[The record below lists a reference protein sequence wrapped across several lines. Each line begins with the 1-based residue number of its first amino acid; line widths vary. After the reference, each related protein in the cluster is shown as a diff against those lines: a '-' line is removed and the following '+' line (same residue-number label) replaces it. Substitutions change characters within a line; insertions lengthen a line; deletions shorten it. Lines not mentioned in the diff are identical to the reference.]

1 MSPPEYR
8 CLPDSNCLFK
18 MKKSG
23 LLGQLIQNLCCLPG
37 VGPKTAQ
44 RMAFHLLQ
52 RDRNGATMLAQTL
65 LRAIEKMGHCS
76 QCRTLTEGDI
86 CSICADKSRDDAII
100 CIVESPADVWIIDQA
115 TAFKGRYFVL
125 HGRLSPL
132 DGIGP
137 DELGLDQL
145 ERQLATGHIKELIL
159 ATNSTVEGEATAYF
173 IGELARKHQVPASR
187 IAHGVPMGG
196 ELEFIDSGTLSHA
209 FNGRVGL

>member
-1 MSPPEYR
+1 MH
-8 CLPDSNCLFK
+8 
-18 MKKSG
+18 KKG

-52 RDRNGATMLAQTL
+52 RDRNGALMLAQTL
-65 LRAIEKMGHCS
+65 LRALEEIGHCK
-76 QCRTLTEGDI
+76 QCRTLTAGELCEI
-86 CSICADKSRDDAII
+86 CINTSRDDSII
-100 CIVESPADVWIIDQA
+100 CIVENPSDVWIIDQA
-115 TAFKGRYFVL
+115 TGFKGRYFVL

-137 DELGLDQL
+137 DELGLDLL
-145 ERQLATGHIKELIL
+145 EQQLATGHIKELIL

-196 ELEFIDSGTLSHA
+196 ELEFTDSGTLSHA
-209 FNGRVGL
+209 FNGRVGM

>member
-1 MSPPEYR
+1 MQQ
-8 CLPDSNCLFK
+8 K
-18 MKKSG
+18 G

-52 RDRNGATMLAQTL
+52 RDRNGAIMLAQTL
-65 LRAIEKMGHCS
+65 LRAIEALGYCK

-86 CSICADKSRDDAII
+86 CEICADTSRDDSVI
-100 CIVESPADVWIIDQA
+100 CIVESPADAWIINQA

-145 ERQLATGHIKELIL
+145 EQRLATGPIKELIL

-173 IGELARKHQVPASR
+173 IGELARKHQVQASR
-187 IAHGVPMGG
+187 IAHGIPMGG
-196 ELEFIDSGTLSHA
+196 ELEFTDSNTLSHA
-209 FNGRVGL
+209 FNGRVEM

>member
-1 MSPPEYR
+1 MQ
-8 CLPDSNCLFK
+8 
-18 MKKSG
+18 KKG

-37 VGPKTAQ
+37 VGPKSAQ
-44 RMAFHLLQ
+44 RMAFYLLQ
-52 RDRNGATMLAQTL
+52 RDRNGAKTLAETL
-65 LRAIEKMGHCS
+65 LRAIDNIGHCQ
-76 QCRTLTEGDI
+76 QCRTLTEQAL
-86 CSICADKSRDDAII
+86 CEICADNLRDDSLI
-100 CIVESPADVWIIDQA
+100 CIVESPADVWIVDQA

-137 DELGLDQL
+137 DELGLDLL
-145 ERQLATGHIKELIL
+145 EQRLATGTVKELIL

-173 IGELARKHQVPASR
+173 IGEIAKKHQVQASR

-209 FNGRVGL
+209 FKGRKEI

>member
-65 LRAIEKMGHCS
+65 LLAIEKMGHCN
-76 QCRTLTEGDI
+76 QCRTLTEGDV

-145 ERQLATGHIKELIL
+145 EQRLATGHIKELIL

-196 ELEFIDSGTLSHA
+196 ELEFTDSGTLSHA
-209 FNGRVGL
+209 FNGRVGM